1 MRNMRKIYYANWLG
15 TQTEIIEDGL
25 HTGRYQNDY
34 GPVKELWTNVST
46 TAGLTNN
53 NLSGK
58 VQRSEY
64 GQYRDYTLTINP
76 LPDTCDMT
84 EESVLWV
91 DTVPVIDETT
101 GKTDTPYDHVIVRI
115 AEAINW
121 RACQAQKVDRSN
133 TSIFDEEP
141 EPADPTDPTEQ
152 TEPEDEPGTEGS
164 P

>member
-1 MRNMRKIYYANWLG
+1 MQGLMRNKKRVFYANWTG
-15 TQTEIIEDGL
+15 EQQEIIRDGM
-25 HTGRYQNDY
+25 HTGHFENVY

-58 VQRSEY
+58 VQRNEF

-76 LPDTCDMT
+76 LPDTCDLT

-91 DTVPVIDETT
+91 DTAPEIDEFGNTT
-101 GKTDTPYDHVIVRI
+101 TPYDHVIVRI

-121 RACQAQKVDRSN
+121 RALQAQKVDRAN
-133 TSIFDEEP
+133 ETVVIE
-141 EPADPTDPTEQ
+141 
-152 TEPEDEPGTEGS
+152 
-164 P
+164 

>member
-1 MRNMRKIYYANWLG
+1 MQGLMRNMRKIWYANWLG
-15 TQTEIIEDGL
+15 TQSEIIEDGM
-25 HTGRYQNDY
+25 HTGRYMNDY

-46 TAGLTNN
+46 TSGLTNN

-58 VQRSEY
+58 VQRDEF

-76 LPDTCDMT
+76 LPDSCDMT
-84 EESVLWV
+84 EDSVLWV
-91 DTVPVIDETT
+91 DTEPVIDEET

-133 TSIFDEEP
+133 TSVLDEP
-141 EPADPTDPTEQ
+141 EPDDSGDDDP
-152 TEPEDEPGTEGS
+152 
-164 P
+164 

>member
-1 MRNMRKIYYANWLG
+1 MQGLKRNMKRIYYANWSG
-15 TQTEIIEDGL
+15 QQREILEDGM
-25 HTGRYQNDY
+25 HTGRWENVY

-58 VQRSEY
+58 VQRNEF

-91 DTVPVIDETT
+91 DSVPEIDQDGNTT
-101 GKTDTPYDHVIVRI
+101 TPYDHVIVRI

-133 TSIFDEEP
+133 TVVIE
-141 EPADPTDPTEQ
+141 
-152 TEPEDEPGTEGS
+152 
-164 P
+164 